1 MENTME
7 KKAGTKR
14 EPRTCNR
21 TELALRYNPNLTA
34 SAARKRLAAWIAR
47 HPTLVSELRMA
58 GFDER
63 QRTYTPRQVAII
75 MEALGE
81 P

>member
-1 MENTME
+1 ME
-7 KKAGTKR
+7 KTAGTKHV
-14 EPRTCNR
+14 PRTCTR
-21 TELALRYNPNLTA
+21 KELALRYNPNLTA

-47 HPTLVSELRMA
+47 HPTLLRELRMA

-63 QRTYTPRQVAII
+63 QRTYTPRQVDII